1 MLAFSDR
8 RGAHRH
14 RDGPESLSQGP
25 CSKSRAPC
33 PRAHSTKEIPPM
45 NLLTDILAGLVH
57 FVGRL
62 V

>member
-14 RDGPESLSQGP
+14 RDGAQVSFPGPVFQVPSALS
-25 CSKSRAPC
+25 
-33 PRAHSTKEIPPM
+33 RAHSTKEIPPM

>member
-1 MLAFSDR
+1 MHTVTAT
-8 RGAHRH
+8 
-14 RDGPESLSQGP
+14 GPKSLSQGP

>member
-1 MLAFSDR
+1 MRSVT
-8 RGAHRH
+8 
-14 RDGPESLSQGP
+14 DGVHTVTATEPKSLSQGP

>member
-1 MLAFSDR
+1 M
-8 RGAHRH
+8 
-14 RDGPESLSQGP
+14 
-25 CSKSRAPC
+25 SRAPC
-33 PRAHSTKEIPPM
+33 PRARSTKEIPPM

>member
-1 MLAFSDR
+1 MRSAT
-8 RGAHRH
+8 
-14 RDGPESLSQGP
+14 DGVHTVTATEPKSLSQGP
-25 CSKSRAPC
+25 CSMFRAPC

>member
-1 MLAFSDR
+1 MRSAT
-8 RGAHRH
+8 
-14 RDGPESLSQGP
+14 DGVHTVTATEPKSLSQGP
-25 CSKSRAPC
+25 CSMSRAPC
-33 PRAHSTKEIPPM
+33 PRARSTKEIPPM

>member
-1 MLAFSDR
+1 MRSAT
-8 RGAHRH
+8 
-14 RDGPESLSQGP
+14 DGVHTVTATGPKSLSQGP

-45 NLLTDILAGLVH
+45 NLLTDTLAGLVH